1 MLPPAAPPL
10 LPVTN
15 SSDGL
20 NRLLRPSSTEGLRV
34 SSLTSFYD
42 RIGGETN
49 LPRSGRGS
57 RDSEWLLNWKLPSS
71 SSQGRY
77 SNIGKGVPNTPVHE
91 GWQFPSVPSTP
102 ALATDDA
109 PSPPPISSDAP
120 TPPPKARPFS
130 SSPSVPSAT
139 LVVPDLLSSRVNSGI
154 SGTLK
159 TAVSTHKVVFGN
171 TGKARDESRVDTTSL
186 MVTLEDAR
194 SVLVQKDRP
203 SILEAERAR
212 AQNLTLTKGDS
223 KVETQPEDSTHNSQL
238 VQPKKTAA
246 AAAAVPPPSSA
257 VNAVAGPL
265 SSKLSSNVRSAE
277 PTLSDDKIDEL
288 DDDRNNLVP
297 GTYPSKAVGES
308 QEENNDRLEAA
319 V

>member
-1 MLPPAAPPL
+1 MLPPAAPSL

-34 SSLTSFYD
+34 SSLTSFFD

-77 SNIGKGVPNTPVHE
+77 SNIGNGVPNTPVQE

-102 ALATDDA
+102 ALATDVA
-109 PSPPPISSDAP
+109 PSPPPISSAAP
-120 TPPPKARPFS
+120 TPPPKARPFL

-139 LVVPDLLSSRVNSGI
+139 FVVPDLFPRRVNSGI

-159 TAVSTHKVVFGN
+159 TAVSTCKVVFGN

-186 MVTLEDAR
+186 MVTLEDVR
-194 SVLVQKDRP
+194 SVLVQKEP
-203 SILEAERAR
+203 SISEAERAR

-223 KVETQPEDSTHNSQL
+223 KVETQPE
-238 VQPKKTAA
+238 
-246 AAAAVPPPSSA
+246 
-257 VNAVAGPL
+257 
-265 SSKLSSNVRSAE
+265 
-277 PTLSDDKIDEL
+277 
-288 DDDRNNLVP
+288 
-297 GTYPSKAVGES
+297 
-308 QEENNDRLEAA
+308 
-319 V
+319 